1 MYCSSLIEVQMKYF
15 KPEEF
20 DSPDW
25 EGSGVHMN
33 KDFLETLDSMREV
46 ARIPFVITSGYRT
59 PAHNRKVGGK
69 SNSAHLRGYAADISA
84 AQGFQKYAILQAALL
99 LGIRR
104 IGIGTNFVHVD
115 MDPALPQ
122 PTIWTY

>member
-1 MYCSSLIEVQMKYF
+1 MKYF

-33 KDFLETLDSMREV
+33 KEFLETLDSMREV
-46 ARIPFVITSGYRT
+46 ARIPFIITSGYRT
-59 PAHNRKVGGK
+59 PAHNKAVGGK
-69 SNSAHLRGYAADISA
+69 PNSAHLKGYAADISA
-84 AQGFQKYAILQAALL
+84 LEGFQKYAILQAALL

-104 IGIGTNFVHVD
+104 IGIGSNFVHVD
-115 MDPALPQ
+115 ADPSLPQ

>member
-1 MYCSSLIEVQMKYF
+1 MKHF
-15 KPEEF
+15 KLEEF
-20 DSPDW
+20 DSPDYP
-25 EGSGVHMN
+25 GSGVQMN
-33 KDFLETLDSMREV
+33 KGFLETLDSMREV